1 MNLIDN
7 GLRAHED
14 VRFGGWGGRREPGTG
29 PNEMEKDDSSAR
41 FFAAAQR
48 EFAARLRWS
57 VTPRFNDANHPP
69 RLQVQGALQREA
81 RPGERITLAARAS
94 DPDGD
99 RVRLHWWHYR
109 EAGTY
114 TGAVVMADAEVARA
128 HVTVPAD
135 AAPGSTIHLIAE
147 ATDAGEPAL
156 TRYQRVVVKVL
167 PHKGLPAYRN

>member
-1 MNLIDN
+1 
-7 GLRAHED
+7 
-14 VRFGGWGGRREPGTG
+14 
-29 PNEMEKDDSSAR
+29 MEKHDSSAR

-57 VTPRFNDANHPP
+57 VTPRFKDANHPP
-69 RLQVQGALQREA
+69 RLQVKGSLQREA

-114 TGAVVMADAEVARA
+114 SGTAEVADAGGART

-135 AAPGSTIHLIAE
+135 AAPGSTIHLIAQ

-156 TRYQRVVVKVL
+156 TRYQRVVVTVL
-167 PHKGLPAYRN
+167 PHQGLPTYRN